1 MPINNRVLE
10 NGIRL
15 ITEPIAATEAV
26 AIGFWFPR
34 GSRDERPGEEGITHF
49 VEHMLFK
56 GTTNLS
62 AYDLARFF
70 DRIGGYFN
78 AFTERETLCVH
89 CLVPRQHALGSI
101 DILSRMVYDSRMDD
115 DDVERERS
123 VIVSEILSSLDDP
136 EEIGL
141 DLALESMYP
150 NHSFSRPVAASVD
163 EVESLSGNAI
173 RSYRDALLRSVRPL
187 VVVAGNFDGDAV
199 AFRLTNISVDGS
211 GEAGDFGGSL
221 DAPRWKSG
229 ISLPVSRFAQS
240 QIFLSCPVSGL
251 ETAPAWYSFSVLNAI
266 IGDSVSS
273 RLYQSLREEKGL
285 CYSVG
290 SFFMRARDAAFWM
303 ACAAVPPEKTS
314 EAVFALVGEMDR
326 LRSSGFT
333 AGEFEDA
340 QEHLCGDLLLSSE
353 DIENRMKR
361 LARQW
366 LYNGEILTINE
377 SIDLVR
383 SLDASC
389 SLSFIETSLR
399 NDSQSLLIYSGKKQ
413 TKEIRKKWK
422 YDIR

>member
-34 GSRDERPGEEGITHF
+34 GSRDESAGEEGITHF

-56 GTTNLS
+56 GTADLS
-62 AYDLARFF
+62 AYELARFF

-78 AFTERETLCVH
+78 AFTEREMLCVH
-89 CLVPRQHALGSI
+89 CLVPSQHALASV
-101 DILSRMVYDSRMDD
+101 DVLSRMIYDSCMADED
-115 DDVERERS
+115 IERERS

-136 EEIGL
+136 EETGL
-141 DLALESMYP
+141 DLALASMYP
-150 NHSFSRPVAASVD
+150 DHPYARPVGGSVE
-163 EVESLSGNAI
+163 EVESLSRDSI
-173 RSYRDALLRSVRPL
+173 RSYRDFLLRSVSP
-187 VVVAGNFDGDAV
+187 VVAVAGNFDPDAITD
-199 AFRLTNISVDGS
+199 RL
-211 GEAGDFGGSL
+211 
-221 DAPRWKSG
+221 SG
-229 ISLPVSRFAQS
+229 ISACGAASLASSDTVPQWRPGLSLPVSRFAQS
-240 QIFLSCPVSGL
+240 QIFLSCPVQGL
-251 ETAPAWYSFSVLNAI
+251 DSAASWYSFSLLNAI

-290 SFFMRARDAAFWM
+290 SFFVRARDAAFWM

-314 EAVFALVGEMDR
+314 AAVFALVEEIDR
-326 LRSSGFT
+326 VRSSGFT
-333 AGEFEDA
+333 PLEFEDA
-340 QEHLCGDLLLSSE
+340 TEHLCGDLLLSSE

-366 LYNGEILTINE
+366 FYNGEIHTVSD
-377 SIDLVR
+377 SISLVR
-383 SLDASC
+383 SLDPSITR
-389 SLSFIETSLR
+389 SFIETSLR
-399 NDSQSLLIYSGKKQ
+399 SSDQSLLVYAEKRQ

-422 YDIR
+422 

>member
-34 GSRDERPGEEGITHF
+34 GSRDEGSGEEGVTHF

-56 GTTNLS
+56 GTANLS
-62 AYDLARFF
+62 AYDIARFF

-89 CLVPRQHALGSI
+89 CLVPRQHVLSSI
-101 DILSRMVYDSRMDD
+101 DILSRMVYESRMVDD
-115 DDVERERS
+115 DIERERS

-136 EEIGL
+136 EETGL

-150 NHSFSRPVAASVD
+150 DHAFSRPVAGTVD
-163 EVESLSGNAI
+163 AIESLSGDAI

-187 VVVAGNFDGDAV
+187 VAVAGNFDADAV
-199 AFRLTNISVDGS
+199 ALMLSGLSVDGPADS
-211 GEAGDFGGSL
+211 VGARDM
-221 DAPRWKSG
+221 PRWKSG
-229 ISLPVSRFAQS
+229 ISLPLSRFAQS
-240 QIFLSCPVSGL
+240 QIFLSCPVTGL
-251 ETAPAWYSFSVLNAI
+251 ETAAAWYSFSALNAI

-290 SFFMRARDAAFWM
+290 SFFMRARDVAFWM

-314 EAVFALVGEMDR
+314 EAVFALAGEMDR

-333 AGEFEDA
+333 ASEFEDA

-366 LYNGEILTINE
+366 LYNGEVLTINE
-377 SIDLVR
+377 SIALVR
-383 SLDASC
+383 SLDAGR
-389 SLSFIETSLR
+389 SLPFIETSLR
-399 NDSQSLLIYSGKKQ
+399 NDSQSLLVYSGKKQ

>member
-34 GSRDERPGEEGITHF
+34 GSRDERAGEEGITHF

-56 GTTNLS
+56 GTADLS
-62 AYDLARFF
+62 AYELARFF

-78 AFTERETLCVH
+78 AFTEREMLCVH
-89 CLVPRQHALGSI
+89 CLVPGQHALASV
-101 DILSRMVYDSRMDD
+101 DVLSRMIYDSCMADED
-115 DDVERERS
+115 IERERS

-136 EEIGL
+136 EETGL
-141 DLALESMYP
+141 DLALASTYP
-150 NHSFSRPVAASVD
+150 DHPYARPVGGSVL
-163 EVESLSGNAI
+163 EVESLSRDSI
-173 RSYRDALLRSVRPL
+173 RSYRDSLLRSVSP
-187 VVVAGNFDGDAV
+187 VVAVAGNFDPDAIAV
-199 AFRLTNISVDGS
+199 RL
-211 GEAGDFGGSL
+211 
-221 DAPRWKSG
+221 SG
-229 ISLPVSRFAQS
+229 ISACSATSLSSSDTFPQWRSGLSLPVSRFAQS
-240 QIFLSCPVSGL
+240 QIFLSCPIVGL
-251 ETAPAWYSFSVLNAI
+251 DSAASWHSFSLLNTI

-290 SFFMRARDAAFWM
+290 SFFVRARDAAFWM

-314 EAVFALVGEMDR
+314 AAAFALIEEIDR
-326 LRSSGFT
+326 VRSSGFT
-333 AGEFEDA
+333 PLEFEDA
-340 QEHLCGDLLLSSE
+340 MEHLCGDLLLSSE

-366 LYNGEILTINE
+366 FYNGEIYTVSD
-377 SIDLVR
+377 SISLVR
-383 SLDASC
+383 SLDPSIAR
-389 SLSFIETSLR
+389 SFIETSLR
-399 NDSQSLLIYSGKKQ
+399 SSDQSLLVYAEKRQ

-422 YDIR
+422 